1 MTPAARIAAAI
12 DVLDLILAG
21 GPAEKEL
28 TTWARRNRYAG
39 SGDRA
44 AVRDLVFDA
53 LRCKR
58 SYAWLGGGETGRALM
73 IGALRAAGRDPA
85 EIFTGTAY
93 APPALAEDEVPDV
106 LLQDARREVQLDMP
120 DWLFSEVEQ
129 SLGAECDAVLQALRQ
144 RAPVFLRVNLAKA
157 TAAEA
162 QAALAAED
170 ISTLRHP
177 LSATALEVTANPR
190 RIANSQAYL
199 DGLVELQDAASQAVV
214 DRLPQAARILDYC
227 AGGGGKSLA
236 LAARA
241 DSTVF
246 AHDVDPMRMQDIP
259 SRASRAGADITQ
271 VLSSDLTRQGY
282 DLVFC
287 DAPCSGSGSWR
298 RAPDAKW
305 RLTADRLA
313 ALCTLQSEILETA
326 KSFVSPGGSLAYA
339 TCSLLNCENSQQI
352 LQFRSK
358 NPDWALKSDQR
369 FTPLDGGDGFF
380 VAVFTRPAK

>member
-21 GPAEKEL
+21 APAEKEL

-58 SYAWLGGGETGRALM
+58 SYAWLGRGETGRGLM

-85 EIFTGTAY
+85 AMFTGTAY
-93 APPALAEDEVPDV
+93 APSALADDEVSEGQ
-106 LLQDARREVQLDMP
+106 LQDMPSAVRLDMP
-120 DWLFSEVEQ
+120 DWLFPVMDK
-129 SLGAECDAVLQALRQ
+129 SLGADCEAVLSALRQ
-144 RAPVFLRVNLAKA
+144 RAPVFLRVNLAK
-157 TAAEA
+157 TTLEKA
-162 QAALAAED
+162 QSALADED
-170 ISTLRHP
+170 ISTVQHP
-177 LSATALEVTANPR
+177 LCATALEVTGNPR
-190 RIANSQAYL
+190 RIASSQAYQ
-199 DGLVELQDAASQAVV
+199 DGFVELQDVASQAVV
-214 DRLPQAARILDYC
+214 DRLPQAMRVLDYC

-236 LAARA
+236 LAARPDA
-241 DSTVF
+241 QVF

-259 SRASRAGADITQ
+259 NRANRAGVEITQ
-271 VLSSDLTRQGY
+271 VAAQDLTPHGY

-305 RLTADRLA
+305 RLSADRLA
-313 ALCTLQSEILETA
+313 ELCALQGQILERA
-326 KSFVSPGGSLAYA
+326 KFYVAPGGCLAYA
-339 TCSLLNCENSQQI
+339 TCSLLDCENLEQI
-352 LQFRSK
+352 QSFLSK
-358 NPDWALKSDQR
+358 DPQWTLKTDHR
-369 FTPLDGGDGFF
+369 FTPLDGGDGFY
-380 VAVFTRPAK
+380 VAVLTRT